1 MVRALVSGSSGPPGS
16 LCSVLGQDTSPSQH
30 LSTATSALK
39 SDFFTITA
47 EIGLS
52 SLSICGQTREFI
64 IYATRQRAR
73 VGNLAI
79 CCRKKKKQIDVS
91 FYASVSPVID
101 DDFLHNIV
109 KVVCG
114 STRLSPREST
124 AATVTIS

>member
-79 CCRKKKKQIDVS
+79 CCRKKKNKS
-91 FYASVSPVID
+91 MSVFMRQSVLLLTMI
-101 DDFLHNIV
+101 FFII
-109 KVVCG
+109 
-114 STRLSPREST
+114 LSK
-124 AATVTIS
+124 